1 MKNKNLLFA
10 ALAGSLLFNA
20 CKKDVSTPPS
30 ITNLK
35 FPYKDISLN
44 SEQTIIVN
52 RFKLASYVLSDILAD
67 LKTREELNQFI
78 LAKVK
83 KTGNDESLTFRELFS
98 NKKVK
103 LEGVKSDFLLKFKEK
118 FITSILE
125 NKFRHHKEFSL
136 IKFNN
141 ETEILK
147 YFGLQNSK
155 AIQLNSNQTNSY
167 NESTYL
173 EELPIDPGFEIYF
186 PYSENFENQNY
197 QQKPTYAVTYNPL
210 TNNEE
215 NEGEIFDYATG
226 TYQYVS
232 LIDDEF
238 AYNVPTYIITI
249 DDGLNYNDF
258 AYDIPQFLNNVK
270 YKIQLSDD
278 DYNSI
283 TFESPQVSVTP
294 PIENNQCLN
303 RELRVR
309 DGRWTL
315 IRNGYGL
322 FEGAIEFAVAFAADL
337 NSVVNPNGNVNSN
350 PLIDLKTQAWTYKK
364 LKRKTVKK
372 MINDENEYVN
382 FNMNVSPWCPGNP
395 NKMLFLYEW
404 DKQTVFSSGAK
415 EFSDG
420 AAAALGLIGNEAT
433 KAAIAAVPLAPIIK
447 VVLEGSS
454 ISRIEHYSILGSNE
468 VYQNQRIGTA
478 ASNYPNGLFREFRA
492 YGSSSVFV
500 TLVID

>member
-1 MKNKNLLFA
+1 M
-10 ALAGSLLFNA
+10 
-20 CKKDVSTPPS
+20 
-30 ITNLK
+30 
-35 FPYKDISLN
+35 
-44 SEQTIIVN
+44 
-52 RFKLASYVLSDILAD
+52 
-67 LKTREELNQFI
+67 
-78 LAKVK
+78 
-83 KTGNDESLTFRELFS
+83 
-98 NKKVK
+98 
-103 LEGVKSDFLLKFKEK
+103 
-118 FITSILE
+118 
-125 NKFRHHKEFSL
+125 
-136 IKFNN
+136 
-141 ETEILK
+141 
-147 YFGLQNSK
+147 
-155 AIQLNSNQTNSY
+155 
-167 NESTYL
+167 
-173 EELPIDPGFEIYF
+173 
-186 PYSENFENQNY
+186 
-197 QQKPTYAVTYNPL
+197 
-210 TNNEE
+210 
-215 NEGEIFDYATG
+215 
-226 TYQYVS
+226 
-232 LIDDEF
+232 
-238 AYNVPTYIITI
+238 PTYIITI

-303 RELRVR
+303 RELRVK

-322 FEGAIEFAVAFAADL
+322 FEGAIEFTVAFAADL

-364 LKRKTVKK
+364 LKRKNVKK